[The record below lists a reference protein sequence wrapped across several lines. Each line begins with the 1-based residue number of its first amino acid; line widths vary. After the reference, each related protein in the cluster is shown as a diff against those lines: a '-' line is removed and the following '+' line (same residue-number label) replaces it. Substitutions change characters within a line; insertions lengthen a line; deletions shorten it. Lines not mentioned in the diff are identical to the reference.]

1 MIKLTDL
8 AESDHPHFAQD
19 LFEDAFPE
27 EERPPFSTLKRRDNA
42 KFHFF
47 VASNGEGEEQGEPI
61 GILSYW
67 TFEDFVYVE
76 HFAIDEDLRDQ
87 GLGKVVFLN
96 FLSQQT
102 QQVVFEVELPHDEI
116 SEHRIEFYASMG
128 LYQNAQAYEQPS
140 YHADDTRIPM
150 LIMSKYELDDDEFE
164 EIRRVIY
171 KEVYGVNC

>member
-1 MIKLTDL
+1 MITLTDL
-8 AESDHPHFAQD
+8 ADSDHPRFAQD

-27 EERPPFSTLKRRDNA
+27 EERPPFSTLKHRDSA
-42 KFHFF
+42 RFHFL
-47 VASNGEGEEQGEPI
+47 VASNGDGDEQGDPI

-67 TFEDFVYVE
+67 TFDDFVYVE

-102 QQVVFEVELPHDEI
+102 QQVLFEVELPHDET

-128 LYQNAQAYEQPS
+128 LFQNSQPYEQPS
-140 YHADDTRIPM
+140 YHGNNSRIPM
-150 LIMSKYELDDDEFE
+150 LIMSKYELDDEEFE
-164 EIRRVIY
+164 EMRRIIY
-171 KEVYGVNC
+171 ENVYGVKC